1 MKQLNIYKLTGI
13 ILVIFAIVG
22 IAFQLGSH
30 FEKEIT
36 ITKKYTAVTGVRYA
50 RTQYMVVDSD
60 NSIYEVSNVWWKADF
75 NNVEDWNNMEVGK
88 KYRVKGWGYRFPLF
102 GMYPNIYELVE

>member
-1 MKQLNIYKLTGI
+1 MKNLNIYTITAI
-13 ILVIFAIVG
+13 ILAVLAIISVV
-22 IAFQLGSH
+22 FQLGSH

-36 ITKKYTAVTGVRYA
+36 VTKKYTAVTGIRYA
-50 RTQYMVVDSD
+50 RTQYMVVDSG

-75 NNVEDWNNMEVGK
+75 NNAEDWNNMEVGK

-102 GMYPNIYELVE
+102 AMYPNIYELVK